1 MFYVGDKVRLKSGG
15 PVMTV
20 ALVLSDYHTVRCH
33 WFDEGGQLRK
43 GQLGQFKTDE
53 LVKAE

>member
-20 ALVLSDYHTVRCH
+20 ALVLSDYQTVRCH
-33 WFDEGGQLRK
+33 WFDQSGQLRK
-43 GQLGQFKTDE
+43 GQFETKE
-53 LVKAE
+53 LEKVE

>member
-1 MFYVGDKVRLKSGG
+1 
-15 PVMTV
+15 MTV

-43 GQLGQFKTDE
+43 GQFKTDE

>member
-20 ALVLSDYHTVRCH
+20 ALVLSDYQTVRCH
-33 WFDEGGQLRK
+33 WFDQSGQLRNGLFETK
-43 GQLGQFKTDE
+43 E
-53 LVKAE
+53 LEKVE